1 MSRYIKYIKNGG
13 KTMYFMIKDDSVLA
27 KYNEIWNK
35 TEKTL
40 NAKLHTVL
48 FYDKKY
54 IKAKV
59 RQHKAVIKTNFSGDE
74 IPKEDVHHACIT
86 CVSIDSV
93 MRMEKKKELST
104 SLFRRMQV

>member
-1 MSRYIKYIKNGG
+1 M
-13 KTMYFMIKDDSVLA
+13 A

-40 NAKLHTVL
+40 NAKLDTVL

-59 RQHKAVIKTNFSGDE
+59 RQYKAVIKTNFSGDE
-74 IPKEDVHHACIT
+74 ISKEDVHHACIT

-93 MRMEKKKELST
+93 VRMEKKKELST

>member
-40 NAKLHTVL
+40 NAKLHTML
-48 FYDKKY
+48 FCDEKY
-54 IKAKV
+54 IKAEV
-59 RQHKAVIKTNFSGDE
+59 RQYKAVIKTNFWGDE